1 MKKIIIYLLF
11 IFISTNSYS
20 QFYSANISYPLTST
34 SNPYY
39 SDFKNTFLD
48 GVKFGLSKSYVS
60 SIWFDGQV
68 DLQIVSYGFNDL
80 WNNSTFDG
88 AGNVILNNTV
98 EYIFRSYDMQIS
110 HQFKRNVYGN
120 FSIFIGGSFIYPLS
134 NSFKRSS
141 NNDSVFTDLSNEG
154 YMNEGIRLENNY
166 GVSYLADN
174 LINFELGFILRS
186 KTDLYDPF
194 TKNRH
199 NLYLTVGYVIK

>member
-1 MKKIIIYLLF
+1 MKKIIIYLSL

-20 QFYSANISYPLTST
+20 QFFSANISYPLTST
-34 SNPYY
+34 TYPYD

-80 WNNSTFDG
+80 LNFSDFDG
-88 AGNVILNNTV
+88 AGNLIYNNTV

-110 HQFKRNVYGN
+110 HQFKRNIFGN

-134 NSFKRSS
+134 NSFKRKS
-141 NNDSVFTDLSNEG
+141 NNDSAFTDLSNSIDTA
-154 YMNEGIRLENNY
+154 GIRLENNY

-174 LINFELGFILRS
+174 LINFELGFILRP
-186 KTDLYDPF
+186 KIDLYDPF
-194 TKNRH
+194 TNNRH
-199 NLYLTVGYVIK
+199 NLYLKVGYIIK